1 MTAVQASIEED
12 KRTGMLGERHD
23 TACMSSLDYRSLA
36 DSITAKCGDLLSHGG
51 TVMDLSCGKGELTAL
66 LLPSAGGVC
75 HFVAFDANQENVDE
89 CQDRFR
95 WLAHQGFV
103 QVSNRSLASDL
114 PCVANS
120 LTIEEFGLGG
130 LDEHRIS
137 AVLSQSKR
145 ALQKGGA
152 IILMERNDRSWIEL
166 LREAGFREA
175 ERIWRRGPFEA
186 LLAVK

>member
-1 MTAVQASIEED
+1 M
-12 KRTGMLGERHD
+12 
-23 TACMSSLDYRSLA
+23 
-36 DSITAKCGDLLSHGG
+36 
-51 TVMDLSCGKGELTAL
+51 
-66 LLPSAGGVC
+66 
-75 HFVAFDANQENVDE
+75 
-89 CQDRFR
+89 
-95 WLAHQGFV
+95 
-103 QVSNRSLASDL
+103 
-114 PCVANS
+114 ANS